1 MCFHFKRPKN
11 FGPRI
16 VKPGAPR
23 AQRSEDMHSRRG
35 SPQTRAGS
43 RILHPQ
49 VPPSASP
56 GAAAKAGCPAPSGG
70 SRGPPIPSEIP
81 SLPQATSPRN
91 ADPRAQIPH
100 RAPRMQSVS
109 PGLDVDGRLRAPRQ
123 RVCVTLDTS
132 LAPRAWFP
140 APSFTT
146 GRVWSAWFS
155 GQAGWPASRGRT
167 LFNPTWL
174 PVRQVSG
181 LRVTQR
187 GRDEAF
193 SRLCGQL
200 LRAAR
205 TQTTGKVHG
214 AAGGPPCRGSLT
226 ARWLVAGLKLPGGWM
241 PNAPA
246 PSGWSHKAARS
257 TCNRSPGRVL
267 VADSRSSP
275 RQRGHRWPRHR
286 GLLPPLPYTPPFPP
300 RPSSSRLTSKQ
311 LLC

>member
-1 MCFHFKRPKN
+1 MCFHFKQPKN
-11 FGPRI
+11 LGPRI
-16 VKPGAPR
+16 VKPRAPR

-35 SPQTRAGS
+35 SPLTRAGS

-56 GAAAKAGCPAPSGG
+56 GAAAKAGCPAPAGG

-109 PGLDVDGRLRAPRQ
+109 PGLDVDRQLRAPRQ

-140 APSFTT
+140 VPSFTT
-146 GRVWSAWFS
+146 GRVRSAWFS

-174 PVRQVSG
+174 PARQVSG

-187 GRDEAF
+187 GRDEAPPPGCVD
-193 SRLCGQL
+193 SCSERPGRRRRGRCTGLPEA
-200 LRAAR
+200 RPAAAHS
-205 TQTTGKVHG
+205 Q
-214 AAGGPPCRGSLT
+214 
-226 ARWLVAGLKLPGGWM
+226 PGGSWRVSSSQEDGCQT
-241 PNAPA
+241 PQRCLVGPT
-246 PSGWSHKAARS
+246 RQ
-257 TCNRSPGRVL
+257 PGRHAIAPL
-267 VADSRSSP
+267 
-275 RQRGHRWPRHR
+275 GGRWW
-286 GLLPPLPYTPPFPP
+286 L
-300 RPSSSRLTSKQ
+300 
-311 LLC
+311 